1 MSKASELRDVA
12 VDELDL
18 KLDTLRREIYELRS
32 EKLDGKSQQTHLIS
46 QKRKEIARIM
56 TVKRGKA

>member
-46 QKRKEIARIM
+46 QKEKKLL
-56 TVKRGKA
+56 VS